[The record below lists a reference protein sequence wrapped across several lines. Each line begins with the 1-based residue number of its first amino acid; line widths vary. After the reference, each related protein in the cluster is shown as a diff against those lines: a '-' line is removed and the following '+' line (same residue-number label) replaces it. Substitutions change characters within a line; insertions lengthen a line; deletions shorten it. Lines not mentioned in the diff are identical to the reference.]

1 MEDDEDLD
9 LLLEADEEVVEAE
22 GFGVGD
28 GEEVF
33 DESSRRSTRRSRK
46 RSTCYKVSGRY
57 VSHTSPQY
65 FYKIVKGCIRR
76 LSTSSI
82 GCCIQ
87 WNRTTSRKVPT

>member
-9 LLLEADEEVVEAE
+9 LLLEADEVEVEEAG

-46 RSTCYKVSGRY
+46 RSTCYKVSGRH
-57 VSHTSPQY
+57 VSHTSPQCHY
-65 FYKIVKGCIRR
+65 SVTPITRY
-76 LSTSSI
+76 L
-82 GCCIQ
+82 
-87 WNRTTSRKVPT
+87 

>member
-9 LLLEADEEVVEAE
+9 LLLEADEEVVAE

-46 RSTCYKVSGRY
+46 RSTCYKVSGRH
-57 VSHTSPQY
+57 VS
-65 FYKIVKGCIRR
+65 
-76 LSTSSI
+76 STLAAHFSAM
-82 GCCIQ
+82 
-87 WNRTTSRKVPT
+87 PL